1 MCQIKKVLSI
11 ATFFLCYHENG
22 DNMELKNGQDDFGTE
37 NTYKL
42 YRTVYEIIHPAIS
55 KKNISDYKIII
66 DENLIPLRIFY
77 PKKISKLTK
86 AIIYVPGKTW
96 IVNGVK
102 NYTDVSTYLVKETD
116 TIVIALDYSLIDKT
130 SYNDNITKCLNTINY
145 LIEGLNRVGIE
156 NESITVIGD
165 SIGASILAGV
175 ASQKENK
182 IPRLILLY
190 PALNLLFEDIEKYP
204 SIDQNNKLDL
214 LTLSHLRILKDKYI
228 EEKNYQS
235 PLKIKNYET
244 WPMTLIIT
252 GDLDPVR
259 DEGIALGKILKE
271 QNIKSKVV
279 NLKFASHGFLNSKDE
294 ESIEECMKEIK
305 KFAAKKER

>member
-1 MCQIKKVLSI
+1 
-11 ATFFLCYHENG
+11 
-22 DNMELKNGQDDFGTE
+22 MELKNGQDDFGTE

-102 NYTDVSTYLVKETD
+102 NYSDVSTYLVKETD
-116 TIVIALDYSLIDKT
+116 TIVIAIDYSLIDKT

-165 SIGASILAGV
+165 SIGASILSGV
-175 ASQKENK
+175 ACLKENK

-235 PLKIKNYET
+235 PLKIKKYET

-259 DEGIALGKILKE
+259 DEGITLGKILKE

>member
-1 MCQIKKVLSI
+1 
-11 ATFFLCYHENG
+11 
-22 DNMELKNGQDDFGTE
+22 MELKNGQDDFGTE

-102 NYTDVSTYLVKETD
+102 NYTDVSTFLVKETD
-116 TIVIALDYSLIDKT
+116 TIVIAIDYSLIDKT

-165 SIGASILAGV
+165 SIGASILSGV

-244 WPMTLIIT
+244 WPTTLIIT

-305 KFAAKKER
+305 KFATKKER

>member
-1 MCQIKKVLSI
+1 
-11 ATFFLCYHENG
+11 
-22 DNMELKNGQDDFGTE
+22 MELKNGQDDFGTE

-116 TIVIALDYSLIDKT
+116 TIVIAIDYSLIDKT

-165 SIGASILAGV
+165 SIGASILSGV

-244 WPMTLIIT
+244 WPTTLIIT

>member
-1 MCQIKKVLSI
+1 
-11 ATFFLCYHENG
+11 
-22 DNMELKNGQDDFGTE
+22 MELKNGQDDFGTE

-228 EEKNYQS
+228 KEKNYQS

-244 WPMTLIIT
+244 WPTTLIIT

-259 DEGIALGKILKE
+259 DEGITLGKILKE

>member
-1 MCQIKKVLSI
+1 
-11 ATFFLCYHENG
+11 
-22 DNMELKNGQDDFGTE
+22 MELKNGQDDFGTE

-102 NYTDVSTYLVKETD
+102 NYTDVSTFLVKETD

-235 PLKIKNYET
+235 PLKIKKYET

-259 DEGIALGKILKE
+259 DEGITLGKILKE
-271 QNIKSKVV
+271 QNIKLKVV

>member
-1 MCQIKKVLSI
+1 
-11 ATFFLCYHENG
+11 
-22 DNMELKNGQDDFGTE
+22 MELKNGQDDFGTE

-102 NYTDVSTYLVKETD
+102 NYSDVSTYLVKETD
-116 TIVIALDYSLIDKT
+116 TIVIAIDYSLIDKT

-165 SIGASILAGV
+165 SIGASILSGV
-175 ASQKENK
+175 ACLKENK

-235 PLKIKNYET
+235 PLKIKKYET

-259 DEGIALGKILKE
+259 DEGITLGKILKE

-279 NLKFASHGFLNSKDE
+279 NLKFASHGLLNSKDE